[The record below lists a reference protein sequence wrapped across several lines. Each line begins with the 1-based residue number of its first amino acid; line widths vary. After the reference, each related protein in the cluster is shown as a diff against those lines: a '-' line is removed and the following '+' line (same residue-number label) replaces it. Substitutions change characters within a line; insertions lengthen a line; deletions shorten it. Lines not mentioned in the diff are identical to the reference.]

1 MHRLISLTCVAL
13 LLFVAAAMAGQID
26 GPMSIS
32 REIGQ
37 AVGGEPTAYEMTVS
51 FRGGERACVVAQ
63 GDHDPV
69 VPLDIAVYDKQD
81 RLIAKDESQYDFVSV
96 CWVPPRT
103 GAYRVVIRNHGDK
116 IYNKVY
122 IFSK

>member
-1 MHRLISLTCVAL
+1 MKRVLSITGVAL
-13 LLFVAAAMAGQID
+13 VLGAALALAQNVD
-26 GPMSIS
+26 GPLSTF
-32 REIGQ
+32 EKIGPVDQ
-37 AVGGEPTAYEMTVS
+37 SELKIT
-51 FRGGERACVVAQ
+51 FRGGARACVAAQ

-69 VPLDIAVYDKQD
+69 VPLDIAVYDKND
-81 RLIAKDESQYDFVSV
+81 RLIAKDESKGDFVAV

-103 GAYRVVIRNHGDK
+103 GTYRIVISNHGDK

>member
-1 MHRLISLTCVAL
+1 MHRAIALTGLVL
-13 LLFVAAAMAGQID
+13 LLFVAAALAQTVD

-32 REIGQ
+32 REIGP
-37 AVGGEPTAYEMTVS
+37 AVGGEPTPYEMNVA
-51 FRGGERACVVAQ
+51 FRGGVRACVVAQ

-69 VPLDIAVYDKQD
+69 VPLDIAVYDKTD
-81 RLIAKDESQYDFVSV
+81 RLIAKDESQGDFVSV

-103 GAYRVVIRNHGDK
+103 GEYRIVIRNHGAK